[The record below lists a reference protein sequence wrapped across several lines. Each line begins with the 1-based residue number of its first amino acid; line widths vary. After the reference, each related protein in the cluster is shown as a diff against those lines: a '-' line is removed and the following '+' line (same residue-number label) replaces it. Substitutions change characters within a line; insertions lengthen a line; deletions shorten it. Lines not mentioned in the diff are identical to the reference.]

1 MPAYPGPTA
10 NLKGTQRRSGRSG
23 TVWVNGNM
31 HGEVVAVEWG
41 VEAEQIA
48 VSIPGTWQDEQK
60 PGAEARRGTFR
71 YHDVDDRWRLF
82 VWRFFQA
89 RKNGDRA
96 SAAFPEFDIIT
107 KVDDIGAPAPS
118 VWVLEGCQF
127 FGYDG
132 GHSQDDALLVRD
144 VAFSFREDRP
154 LEAFEYGP
162 NGIVVTR
169 A

>member
-23 TVWVNGNM
+23 TVWINGNM
-31 HGEVVAVEWG
+31 HGEVVSVEWG
-41 VEAEQIA
+41 MEMEQIP
-48 VSIPGTWQDEQK
+48 VSIPGTYQDEMK

-82 VWRFFQA
+82 VWRFKQA
-89 RKNGDRA
+89 RRTGDRSA
-96 SAAFPEFDIIT
+96 AAFPEFDIIT
-107 KVDDIGAPAPS
+107 KIADIGAPANS

-127 FGYDG
+127 FSFDG
-132 GHSQDDALLVRD
+132 GHGQDDALLQRD
-144 VAFSFREDRP
+144 VAFSYRDERP

-162 NGIVVTR
+162 NGIIITR
-169 A
+169 G